1 MKKMKNI
8 KILSIALMAVF
19 VLSIN
24 GQVATVSG
32 QDQFIET
39 NFEIWYYTQ
48 AGSRTTES
56 YALYIK
62 QAVAPLGIDVKIIAK
77 PWGQFVGDLL
87 HYTTGHPFDMTHI
100 RFVGG
105 GPTPG
110 FMWSYHST
118 KTSFGQSMYQLH
130 YPEFQEWQAEDAG
143 VTTEEV
149 DALLEAIEFEL
160 NLAVRKDL
168 VTQFNDLY
176 MTKLLYD
183 MPVIARTFLTAMWK
197 GYGGE
202 NNELWIPEEGV
213 LGSRAFGAVW
223 TDATPAGRVSN
234 STHIRLD
241 TVTPGMDEMFD
252 PFQSFDAPTG
262 EITDNMH
269 FNMLDFDASFG
280 AHPGIAWNYLFNETF
295 SDTYDH
301 DNNATTDEVPTY
313 EITWFLGNQAMW
325 APTIDINGAT
335 VATEAVD
342 ALDFVLA
349 YDMFLHPETVL
360 NGKETYLTIVDYY
373 ASTTVFADDTF
384 TLKINAAEVTP
395 DDYFAFGAMSPVP
408 AHLLGGDLH
417 WTNTTDSTDHVDAVE
432 DNAAW
437 NPQDSKE
444 WVLWASKEGHS
455 LVGAYEN
462 VEYVKGEFYSYRE
475 RADFWFPNEDDVATY
490 YDADAFADL
499 ETEFGYSFDVFAPH
513 ENEVTPDVYFWGY
526 DGAGV
531 KPTTQGIATYELVVI
546 DDINAVLLAFESGNL
561 DAFGSTGLGAQTV
574 ENHQTNPNLVVK
586 ESIPQR
592 GPELIVFNLL
602 NENLKKINVRLAIAH
617 AIDKDELVK
626 IHDGF
631 AKPHHSVVWP
641 KLTSWIVPH
650 EIAYDYN
657 TSRDL
662 MREEGYKALETP
674 DFVNAVPKAPVN
686 EVFGILGSEYLFF
699 MSAVALVAVVGLRR
713 RRN

>member
-39 NFEIWYYTQ
+39 NFELWYYTQ

-62 QAVAPLGIDVKIIAK
+62 QAVAPLGIEVKIIAK

-100 RFVGG
+100 RFTGG

-118 KTSFGQSMYQLH
+118 RTSFGQSMYQLH

-149 DALLEAIEFEL
+149 DTLLEDIEFEL
-160 NLAVRKDL
+160 NLAVRLDL
-168 VTQFNDLY
+168 VTEFNDLY
-176 MTKLLYD
+176 MSKLLYD

-202 NNELWIPEEGV
+202 TNELWDPEEGIM
-213 LGSRAFGAVW
+213 GSRALGATW
-223 TDATPAGRVSN
+223 GAATPADRVSN

-241 TVTPGMDEMFD
+241 TVTPGVDGMFD
-252 PFQSFDAPTG
+252 PFQSFDSATTD
-262 EITDNMH
+262 ITRYMTAS
-269 FNMLDFDASFG
+269 MLDFDASYG
-280 AHPGIAWNYLFNETF
+280 AHPGIAYNYFFNETF
-295 SDTYDH
+295 SDTYNVGNVTH
-301 DNNATTDEVPTY
+301 PVMVPTY
-313 EITWFLGNQAMW
+313 ELTWFLGDGAMW
-325 APTIDINGAT
+325 AET
-335 VATEAVD
+335 VDVDGNVVPSEAVD
-342 ALDFVLA
+342 AQDFVLA
-349 YDMFLHPETVL
+349 YDMFKHPSTVL
-360 NGKETYLTIVDYY
+360 NGKEIYDPILDYY
-373 ASTTVFADDTF
+373 AGTTVFTDDTF
-384 TLKINAAEVTP
+384 TVKINANEVTP
-395 DDYFAFGAMSPVP
+395 DDYFSFGAMDPVP
-408 AHLLGGDLH
+408 DHLLGGVL
-417 WTNTTDSTDHVDAVE
+417 TYNTTHSGAVD
-432 DNAAW
+432 DFSDDF
-437 NPQDSKE
+437 NPQETEE
-444 WVLWASKEGHS
+444 WELWASIDGHT
-455 LVGAYEN
+455 LPGAFDV
-462 VEYVKGEFYSYRE
+462 VEYVKGEYYSYAAR
-475 RADFWFPNEDDVATY
+475 DDYSYPNEDDVATY
-490 YDADAFADL
+490 YDATSFAAL
-499 ETEFGYSFDVFAPH
+499 ETLYGFDFEVFAPH
-513 ENEVTPDVYFWGY
+513 ENDVNPDVFYWGY
-526 DGAGV
+526 AGAGV
-531 KPTTQGIATYELVVI
+531 KPTTQGITTFEWVVI
-546 DDINAVLLAFESGNL
+546 DDINAVLLAFESGNI
-561 DAFGSTGLGAQTV
+561 DGFGSTGLGAQTV
-574 ENHQTNPNLVVK
+574 ENHQNNPDLVVK

-602 NENLKKINVRLAIAH
+602 NEDLKKINVRLAIAH

-641 KLTSWIVPH
+641 KLTNWIVPA

-657 TSRDL
+657 ASRDL
-662 MREEGYKALETP
+662 MRSEGYKALETP
-674 DFVNAVPKAPVN
+674 EFVNENPEPPVN
-686 EVFGILGSEYLFF
+686 EVFGLLGNEYLFF
-699 MSAVALVAVVGLRR
+699 ISAVALVSVVGLRR